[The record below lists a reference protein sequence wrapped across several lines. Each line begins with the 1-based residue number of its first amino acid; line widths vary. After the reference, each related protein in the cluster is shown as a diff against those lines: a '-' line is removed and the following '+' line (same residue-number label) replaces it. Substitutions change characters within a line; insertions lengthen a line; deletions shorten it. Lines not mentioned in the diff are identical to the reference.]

1 MENVKER
8 YYQVDV
14 MRFVCAILV
23 ISIHTSALYSFGD
36 VPGKV
41 LSLGIARIAVPFF
54 FIASGYFFYERFNH
68 EGYLKAYIIR
78 ILKYYLI
85 STVVYTVILFTFI
98 KSRNSNI
105 LDLVKNLLFNGVSPS
120 LWFFPALIFSIS
132 VLYLFLKKNWIKPLV
147 IVSLVLYALGL
158 IGDSYYG
165 LVVGT
170 PLEKLVEMYSAVF
183 VNTRNGLCFG
193 LPFLTLGVLIN
204 KHDMRSKLKH
214 LKALTLLSAVI
225 FASEAYV
232 LISNN
237 ISRDNNM
244 YISLMFLVSCIF
256 LLSLRSKKI
265 LSDRKAKLLRDM
277 SLWIYCLHELLQF
290 LVYGLL
296 PKVSSNSFLVFL
308 MVTLVVV
315 PLSYFIVRKKSPF
328 YTLNKKKEIRLM
340 AGLLVVALIIGL
352 VSSKG
357 PSKTANSN
365 GISPSIDLKLDE
377 NAPSSNIVGPMW
389 KISSGTTTLYLYGSL
404 DVGDKSLYP
413 LAPKVEE
420 AFKSSEALAIEVEL
434 DKIDGSKINS
444 QLLYEKGD
452 NVENHVSSDAIDIYK
467 EKVSYFKA
475 DYDKVKQYKASY
487 LAQNCISVYLAQA
500 KVDQAY
506 IPDVYFLYSA
516 RKTDKPVVSIGDV
529 YKLYDDLANPPDEV
543 GDASLKLL
551 KYYNEDS
558 TKKSLDRLEA
568 WKKSDLEAIEKSYD
582 EQYIVPESEKENFT
596 KLNTLVNNYNQS
608 LYSKLK
614 SEYSEKIDRYIKENK
629 NYFIVLSTNYL
640 QGEDSILKQL
650 EQKGYTLEKIN

>member
-36 VPGKV
+36 IPGKV

-85 STVVYTVILFTFI
+85 STVVYTLILFTFI

-105 LDLVKNLLFNGVSPS
+105 WDLVKNLLFNGVSPS

-132 VLYLFLKKNWIKPLV
+132 VLYLFLKKNWIKPL
-147 IVSLVLYALGL
+147 IIASIVLYALGL

-170 PLEKLVEMYSAVF
+170 PLEKLVDLYSSVF
-183 VNTRNGLCFG
+183 VYTRNGLCFG

-204 KHDMRSKLKH
+204 KYDLKNKLKH
-214 LKALTLLSAVI
+214 LKALTLFFAVI

-237 ISRDNNM
+237 ISKDNNM
-244 YISLMFLVSCIF
+244 YISLIFLVSCLF
-256 LLSLRSKKI
+256 LLSLRSKKV
-265 LSDRKAKLLRDM
+265 LSDRKAQLLRDM
-277 SLWIYCLHELLQF
+277 SLWIYCLHELIQF

-296 PKVSSNSFLVFL
+296 PQVAANSFLVFI
-308 MVTLVVV
+308 MITLVVV
-315 PLSYFIVRKKSPF
+315 PLSYFIVRKKAPF
-328 YTLNKKKEIRLM
+328 YTLYKKKEIRLM
-340 AGLLVVALIIGL
+340 AGLLIVALIIVL

-357 PSKTANSN
+357 PSKTTNSN

-404 DVGDKSLYP
+404 DVGDKNLYP
-413 LAPKVEE
+413 LSPKVEE

-434 DKIDGSKINS
+434 DKIDGHKINS

-487 LAQNCISVYLAQA
+487 LAQNCISAYLANEKIDQVYL
-500 KVDQAY
+500 
-506 IPDVYFLYSA
+506 PDIYFLYSA
-516 RKTDKPVVSIGDV
+516 RKTNKPTISIGDI
-529 YKLYDDLANPPDEV
+529 YKLYDSLANPPDEV

-568 WKKSDLEAIEKSYD
+568 WKKSDLDSIEKSYD
-582 EQYIVPESEKENFT
+582 EQYIVPESEKEKFNE
-596 KLNTLVNNYNQS
+596 LNSIVNNYNET

-614 SEYSEKIDRYIKENK
+614 AEYSEEIDGYIKENK
-629 NYFIVLSTNYL
+629 SYFVSLSTTYF

-650 EQKGYTLEKIN
+650 EQKGYTLEKIE

>member
-14 MRFVCAILV
+14 LRFVCAILV

-54 FIASGYFFYERFNH
+54 FIASGYFFYERFNN

-85 STVVYTVILFTFI
+85 STVVYTVILFSFI

-105 LDLVKNLLFNGVSPS
+105 LELVKNLLFNGVSPS

-170 PLEKLVEMYSAVF
+170 PLENLVEMYSAVF
-183 VNTRNGLCFG
+183 VYTRNGLCFG
-193 LPFLTLGVLIN
+193 LPFLTLGVLIS
-204 KHDMRSKLKH
+204 KYDMKNKLKH
-214 LKALTLLSAVI
+214 LKALTLFSAVI

-244 YISLMFLVSCIF
+244 YISLIFLVSCIF
-256 LLSLRSKKI
+256 LLSLRSKKV

-315 PLSYFIVRKKSPF
+315 PLSYFIVRKKVPF

-340 AGLLVVALIIGL
+340 ASLLVVALIIGL

-357 PSKTANSN
+357 PSKTTNSN

-389 KISSGTTTLYLYGSL
+389 KISSGTSSIYLYGSL
-404 DVGDKSLYP
+404 DVGDKNLYP
-413 LAPKVEE
+413 LSPKVEE
-420 AFKSSEALAIEVEL
+420 AFKSSEALALEVEL
-434 DKIDGSKINS
+434 DKIDGPKINNK
-444 QLLYEKGD
+444 LLYEKGD

-475 DYDKVKQYKASY
+475 DYDKVKQFKASY

-506 IPDVYFLYSA
+506 IPDIYFLYSA
-516 RKTDKPVVSIGDV
+516 RKTDKPVVSIGDI

-596 KLNTLVNNYNQS
+596 KLNTLVNNYDQS

-614 SEYSEKIDRYIKENK
+614 SEYSSKIDGYIKENK

-640 QGEDSILKQL
+640 QGDDSILKQL
-650 EQKGYTLEKIN
+650 EQKGYHLEKIN

>member
-36 VPGKV
+36 IPGKV

-85 STVVYTVILFTFI
+85 SSIVYTLILFTFI

-105 LDLVKNLLFNGVSPS
+105 WDLVKNLLFNGVSPS

-147 IVSLVLYALGL
+147 VVSLVLYALGL

-183 VNTRNGLCFG
+183 VYTRNGLCFG

-204 KHDMRSKLKH
+204 KYDMKNKLKH
-214 LKALTLLSAVI
+214 LKALTLFFAVI

-237 ISRDNNM
+237 ISKDNNM

-340 AGLLVVALIIGL
+340 ASLLVVALIIGL

-365 GISPSIDLKLDE
+365 GISPLIDLKLDE

-389 KISSGTTTLYLYGSL
+389 KISSGTSTIYMYGSL
-404 DVGDKSLYP
+404 DVGDKNLYP

-420 AFKSSEALAIEVEL
+420 AFKSSEGLAIEVEL
-434 DKIDGSKINS
+434 DKIDAPKINS

-475 DYDKVKQYKASY
+475 DYDKVKKFKASY
-487 LAQNCISVYLAQA
+487 LAQNCISAYLSNE

-582 EQYIVPESEKENFT
+582 EQYIVPASEKENFT
-596 KLNTLVNNYNQS
+596 KLNTLVNNYNQN

-614 SEYSEKIDRYIKENK
+614 SEYSAKIDGYIKENK

-640 QGEDSILKQL
+640 QGQDSILKQL

>member
-36 VPGKV
+36 IPGKV

-85 STVVYTVILFTFI
+85 SSIVYTLILFTFI

-147 IVSLVLYALGL
+147 VVSLVLYALGL

-170 PLEKLVEMYSAVF
+170 PLENLVEMYSAVF
-183 VNTRNGLCFG
+183 VYTRNGLCFG

-204 KHDMRSKLKH
+204 KYDMKNKLKH

-237 ISRDNNM
+237 ISKDNNM

-265 LSDRKAKLLRDM
+265 LSDRKSKLLRDM

-340 AGLLVVALIIGL
+340 ASLLVVALIIGL

-357 PSKTANSN
+357 PSKTENSN
-365 GISPSIDLKLDE
+365 GISPLIDLKLDE

-389 KISSGTTTLYLYGSL
+389 KISSGTSTLYLYGSL

-434 DKIDGSKINS
+434 DKIDGPKINN

-487 LAQNCISVYLAQA
+487 LAQNCISAYLSKE

-506 IPDVYFLYSA
+506 IPDIYFLYSA

-529 YKLYDDLANPPDEV
+529 YKLYDSLANPPDEV

-582 EQYIVPESEKENFT
+582 EQYIVPESEKETFT
-596 KLNTLVNNYNQS
+596 KLNTLVNNYNQN

-614 SEYSEKIDRYIKENK
+614 SEYASKIDGYIKENK

-640 QGEDSILKQL
+640 QGGDSILKQL
-650 EQKGYTLEKIN
+650 EQKGYILEKIN

>member
-54 FIASGYFFYERFNH
+54 FIASGYFFYERFSN

-85 STVVYTVILFTFI
+85 STVVYTVILFSFI

-105 LDLVKNLLFNGVSPS
+105 WDLVKNLLFNGVSPS

-170 PLEKLVEMYSAVF
+170 PLEKLVEMYSAIF

-193 LPFLTLGVLIN
+193 LPFLILGVLIN
-204 KHDMRSKLKH
+204 KHDMKNKLKH
-214 LKALTLLSAVI
+214 LKALTLFSAVI

-237 ISRDNNM
+237 ISKDNNM
-244 YISLMFLVSCIF
+244 YISLILLVSCIF

-315 PLSYFIVRKKSPF
+315 PLSYFIVRKKAPF

-340 AGLLVVALIIGL
+340 ASLLVVALIIGL

-365 GISPSIDLKLDE
+365 GISPLIDLKLDE

-389 KISSGTTTLYLYGSL
+389 KISSVTTTLYLYGSL

-434 DKIDGSKINS
+434 DKIDGPKINN

-487 LAQNCISVYLAQA
+487 LAQNCISAYLAKE

-506 IPDVYFLYSA
+506 IPDIYFLYSA

-582 EQYIVPESEKENFT
+582 EQYIVPGSEKETFT
-596 KLNTLVNNYNQS
+596 KLNTLVNNYNQN

-614 SEYSEKIDRYIKENK
+614 SEYASKIDGYIKENK
-629 NYFIVLSTNYL
+629 NYFIVLSINYL
-640 QGEDSILKQL
+640 QGEDSLLKQL
-650 EQKGYTLEKIN
+650 EQKGYILEKIN

>member
-98 KSRNSNI
+98 KTRNSNI

-120 LWFFPALIFSIS
+120 LWFFPSLIFSIS
-132 VLYLFLKKNWIKPLV
+132 VLYLFLKKNWIKPLIV
-147 IVSLVLYALGL
+147 VSLALYALGL

-170 PLEKLVEMYSAVF
+170 PLEKLVEMYSAIF

-193 LPFLTLGVLIN
+193 LPFLTLGVFIN
-204 KHDMRSKLKH
+204 KHDMRNKLKH

-256 LLSLRSKKI
+256 LLSLRSKKV

-296 PKVSSNSFLVFL
+296 PKVSTNSFLVFL

-315 PLSYFIVRKKSPF
+315 PLSYFIVRKKAPF

-365 GISPSIDLKLDE
+365 GISPLIDLKLDE

-389 KISSGTTTLYLYGSL
+389 KISSGTSTIYIYGSL

-434 DKIDGSKINS
+434 DKIDGPKINN

-487 LAQNCISVYLAQA
+487 LAQNCISAYLS
-500 KVDQAY
+500 KEKIDQAY
-506 IPDVYFLYSA
+506 IPDIYFLYSA

-543 GDASLKLL
+543 CDASLKLL

-582 EQYIVPESEKENFT
+582 EQYIVPASEKENFT

-614 SEYSEKIDRYIKENK
+614 SEYSSKIDGFIKENK

>member
-36 VPGKV
+36 IPGKV
-41 LSLGIARIAVPFF
+41 LSLGISRIAVPFF

-85 STVVYTVILFTFI
+85 SSIVYTLILFTFI

-105 LDLVKNLLFNGVSPS
+105 WDLVKNLLFNGVSPS

-147 IVSLVLYALGL
+147 VVSLVLYALGL

-170 PLEKLVEMYSAVF
+170 PLEKLVEMYSAIF

-204 KHDMRSKLKH
+204 KYDMKNKLKH

-225 FASEAYV
+225 FVSEAYV

-315 PLSYFIVRKKSPF
+315 PLSYFIVRKKAPF

-340 AGLLVVALIIGL
+340 ASLLVVALIIGL

-365 GISPSIDLKLDE
+365 GISPLIDLKLDE

-389 KISSGTTTLYLYGSL
+389 KISSGTSTIYMYGSL
-404 DVGDKSLYP
+404 DVGDKNLYP

-420 AFKSSEALAIEVEL
+420 AFKSSEGLAIEVEL
-434 DKIDGSKINS
+434 DKIDAPKINS

-452 NVENHVSSDAIDIYK
+452 NVENHVSDEAIDIYK

-487 LAQNCISVYLAQA
+487 LAQNCISVYLSKA

-568 WKKSDLEAIEKSYD
+568 WKKSDFEAIEKSYD
-582 EQYIVPESEKENFT
+582 EQYIVPASEKENFT
-596 KLNTLVNNYNQS
+596 KLNTLVNNYNQN

-614 SEYSEKIDRYIKENK
+614 SEYSEKIDGYIKENK

>member
-41 LSLGIARIAVPFF
+41 LSLVIARIAVPFF
-54 FIASGYFFYERFNH
+54 FIASGYFFYERFNN
-68 EGYLKAYIIR
+68 EGYLKSYIVR

-85 STVVYTVILFTFI
+85 STVVYTVILFSFI
-98 KSRNSNI
+98 KTRNSNI
-105 LDLVKNLLFNGVSPS
+105 LELVKNLLFNGVSPS

-132 VLYLFLKKNWIKPLV
+132 VLYLFLKKNWITPLI
-147 IVSLVLYALGL
+147 IVSVVLYALGL

-183 VNTRNGLCFG
+183 VYTRNGLCFG
-193 LPFLTLGVLIN
+193 LPFLTLGVLIS
-204 KHDMRSKLKH
+204 KYDMKNKLKY
-214 LKALTLLSAVI
+214 LKALTVLSAVI

-256 LLSLRSKKI
+256 LLSLRSKKV

-340 AGLLVVALIIGL
+340 ASLLVVALIIGL

-357 PSKTANSN
+357 PSKTTNSN
-365 GISPSIDLKLDE
+365 GISPSIDLNLDE

-389 KISSGTTTLYLYGSL
+389 KISSGTSSIYLYGSL
-404 DVGDKSLYP
+404 DVGDKNLYP
-413 LAPKVEE
+413 LSPKVEG
-420 AFKSSEALAIEVEL
+420 AFKSSEALALEVEL
-434 DKIDGSKINS
+434 DKIDGPKINNK
-444 QLLYEKGD
+444 LLYEKGD

-475 DYDKVKQYKASY
+475 DYDKVKQFKASY
-487 LAQNCISVYLAQA
+487 LAQNCISVYLSQA

-506 IPDVYFLYSA
+506 IPDIYFLYSA

-529 YKLYDDLANPPDEV
+529 YNLYDDLANPPDEV

-582 EQYIVPESEKENFT
+582 DQYIVPESEKENFT
-596 KLNTLVNNYNQS
+596 KLNTLVNNYNQN

-614 SEYSEKIDRYIKENK
+614 SEYASKIDGYIKENK

-640 QGEDSILKQL
+640 QGKDSILKQL
-650 EQKGYTLEKIN
+650 EQKGYILEKIN

>member
-54 FIASGYFFYERFNH
+54 FIASGYFFYERFHH

-120 LWFFPALIFSIS
+120 LWFFPALVFSIS
-132 VLYLFLKKNWIKPLV
+132 VLYLFLKKNWITPLI
-147 IVSLVLYALGL
+147 IVSVVLYALGL

-183 VNTRNGLCFG
+183 VYTRNGLCFG
-193 LPFLTLGVLIN
+193 LPFLTLGVLIS
-204 KHDMRSKLKH
+204 KYDMKNKLKY
-214 LKALTLLSAVI
+214 LKALTVLSAVI

-244 YISLMFLVSCIF
+244 YISLMFLVFCIF
-256 LLSLRSKKI
+256 LLSLRSKKV

-340 AGLLVVALIIGL
+340 ASLLVVALIIGL

-357 PSKTANSN
+357 PSKTTNSN
-365 GISPSIDLKLDE
+365 GISPSIDLNLDE
-377 NAPSSNIVGPMW
+377 NAPSSNIVGPLW
-389 KISSGTTTLYLYGSL
+389 KISSGTSSIYLYGSL
-404 DVGDKSLYP
+404 DVGDKNLYP
-413 LAPKVEE
+413 LSPKVEG
-420 AFKSSEALAIEVEL
+420 AFKSSEALALEVEL
-434 DKIDGSKINS
+434 DKIDGPKINNK
-444 QLLYEKGD
+444 LLYEKGD

-475 DYDKVKQYKASY
+475 DYDKVKQFKASY
-487 LAQNCISVYLAQA
+487 LAQNCISVYLSQA

-506 IPDVYFLYSA
+506 IPDIYFLYSA

-529 YKLYDDLANPPDEV
+529 YNLYDDLANPPDEV

-582 EQYIVPESEKENFT
+582 DQYIVPESEKENFT
-596 KLNTLVNNYNQS
+596 KLNTLVNNYNQN

-614 SEYSEKIDRYIKENK
+614 SEYASKIDGYIKENK

-640 QGEDSILKQL
+640 QGKDSILKQL
-650 EQKGYTLEKIN
+650 EQKGYILEKIN

>member
-132 VLYLFLKKNWIKPLV
+132 VLYLFLKKNWIKPLI

-170 PLEKLVEMYSAVF
+170 PLEKLVEMYSSVF

-214 LKALTLLSAVI
+214 LKSLTLFSSVI
-225 FASEAYV
+225 FAFEAYV

-277 SLWIYCLHELLQF
+277 SLWIYCLHELIQF

-296 PKVSSNSFLVFL
+296 PKIAANSFLVFI

-340 AGLLVVALIIGL
+340 ASLLVVALIIGL
-352 VSSKG
+352 VSSRG

-389 KISSGTTTLYLYGSL
+389 KISSGSTTLYLYGSL

-413 LAPKVEE
+413 LSPKVEE

-434 DKIDGSKINS
+434 DKIDGPKINN

-452 NVENHVSSDAIDIYK
+452 NVENHVSDEAINIYK

-487 LAQNCISVYLAQA
+487 LAQNCISVYLSKA

-506 IPDVYFLYSA
+506 IPDIYFLYSA
-516 RKTDKPVVSIGDV
+516 RKADKPVVSIGDV

-568 WKKSDLEAIEKSYD
+568 WKKSDLESIEKSYD
-582 EQYIVPESEKENFT
+582 DQYIVPASEKENFT

-614 SEYSEKIDRYIKENK
+614 SEYAEKIDGYIKENK